1 MILHYLLNPS
11 EPVSLVKK
19 KKTKS
24 SSLKITTNKKD
35 KYKML
40 STVPDVVTEQKFNKY

>member
-1 MILHYLLNPS
+1 M
-11 EPVSLVKK
+11 
-19 KKTKS
+19 KS

-40 STVPDVVTEQKFNKY
+40 STVPDVVTEQKLNKY